1 MRPTPRPTPPP
12 AAAPRRRISTL
23 EIVLLTV
30 LSGFAAGAVY
40 KMVAP
45 SDGARR
51 PAGQADAGAVE
62 AARAHRAGEQ
72 PRELRGPAAAPAAE
86 PSRDGEPSAEPEGG
100 NGVRLLHGAADD
112 DSLDPLGMKRKAGM
126 AWRTPGESGSPTPA
140 AAGGHGAAAAT
151 ARSPAV
157 EKMRQAAA
165 RGEPIPP
172 LSHSEVSKLQEP
184 DIRDALQALESMP
197 WGPEASRMFQDV
209 IARWGQ
215 VNPSAAM
222 EYAMS
227 LESLRTRNSAV
238 GSVLDTWSRA
248 DPRAAYDWFSRQ
260 MRENPGSVYGA
271 TRNLFSNMA
280 HQDSSWALQQA
291 WSLQDP
297 GIKRTAVQSIYD
309 RMVRDGQGD
318 DLVSMHDRMA
328 SGPDRN
334 LLSEAIISMWT
345 PYQPERAA
353 QWAMAID
360 DIPTRQK
367 SLDRVVSS
375 WTADR
380 PSEAADFVLTLP
392 EGDQRSRS
400 LAKVVDTWAR
410 GDVEQAADWMARQSP
425 SPAMD
430 PAMQSLAQ
438 AMIPRDPAAAV
449 SWANNIVD
457 PKARERTLSR
467 AAFQWMQVAPD
478 QARAA
483 IPGMGLSPQMQQRL
497 LGPPAAR

>member
-1 MRPTPRPTPPP
+1 MCSSDLSHEAGP
-12 AAAPRRRISTL
+12 AL
-23 EIVLLTV
+23 E
-30 LSGFAAGAVY
+30 S
-40 KMVAP
+40 
-45 SDGARR
+45 
-51 PAGQADAGAVE
+51 
-62 AARAHRAGEQ
+62 AGE
-72 PRELRGPAAAPAAE
+72 
-86 PSRDGEPSAEPEGG
+86 
-100 NGVRLLHGAADD
+100 NGVRLLNGTDD
-112 DSLDPLGMKRKAGM
+112 GGGLDPVGMKRKAGVT
-126 AWRTPGESGSPTPA
+126 WRAPGEPGPPA
-140 AAGGHGAAAAT
+140 PVPGVAGRGDPAVA

-157 EKMRQAAA
+157 EKMKQAAA

-172 LSHSEVSKLQEP
+172 LSHGEVAKLQEP
-184 DIRDALQALESMP
+184 DIRDALQVLESMP
-197 WGPEASRMFQDV
+197 WGPDTSRMFQDV

-215 VNPSAAM
+215 VNPGAAM

-238 GSVLDTWSRA
+238 SSVLDTWSRA
-248 DPRAAYDWFSRQ
+248 DPRAAYEWFNRQ

-271 TRNLFSNMA
+271 TRNLFANMA
-280 HQDSSWALQQA
+280 HQDSSWALSQA

-318 DLVSMHDRMA
+318 ELVSMHDRMA

-334 LLSEAIISMWT
+334 TLSEAIIAMWT

-360 DIPTRQK
+360 DAPTRQK

-380 PSEAADFVLTLP
+380 PSAAAEFVLTLP
-392 EGDQRSRS
+392 EGDSRNRS

-410 GDVEQAADWMARQSP
+410 GDLEQAADWLARQSP

-467 AAFQWMQVAPD
+467 AAFQWMQVAPA

-483 IPGMGLSPQMQQRL
+483 IPGLGLSPQMQQRI
-497 LGPPAAR
+497 LGTPAAK